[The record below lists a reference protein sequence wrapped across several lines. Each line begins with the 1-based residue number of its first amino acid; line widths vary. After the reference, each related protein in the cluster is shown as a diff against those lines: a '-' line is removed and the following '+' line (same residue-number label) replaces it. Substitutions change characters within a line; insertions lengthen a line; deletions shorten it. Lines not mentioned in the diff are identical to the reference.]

1 MIKTKYENEEN
12 KIYETKISSN
22 KLYFMHEFLHRMY
35 ASFRNNNKI
44 SLDQFRYSIANLYN
58 FYIDIEIR
66 K

>member
-1 MIKTKYENEEN
+1 MIKTKYENEE

-22 KLYFMHEFLHRMY
+22 KLYFMHEFLHRMPHLE
-35 ASFRNNNKI
+35 SNNNKI